1 MNAIFALSLPHT
13 EDICTVPKGDD
24 CDLEL
29 RTLETLCSIYVE
41 QAIACHYI
49 GGSCCIVYSDIE
61 PLPQMSVLYSTYHG
75 KSHDIYLWHLL
86 DKCKSLQVYHS

>member
-13 EDICTVPKGDD
+13 EDICIVPKGDD

-29 RTLETLCSIYVE
+29 RTLETPCSIYVE

-49 GGSCCIVYSDIE
+49 GGSYYIVYSGIE
-61 PLPQMSVLYSTYHG
+61 PFLQMSVWYSTYYG
-75 KSHDIYLWHLL
+75 KSHDIYL
-86 DKCKSLQVYHS
+86 